1 MASLAPIPLHA
12 PSAPVSQRPGALQ
25 LVSWW
30 AGLLLCFAMVAG
42 ASHYFF
48 HRPTGHFGQHYAL
61 LLAHIMGGSGALLTG
76 PWQFSRRLRLGNLAL
91 HRWLGRIYLC
101 SVALGSVAAFA
112 LAIFSEEGWPTHF
125 GFGLLAVI
133 WFFTG
138 WMAYRRAL
146 AGDVAAHREWM
157 IRNFSLS
164 LAAVTLRLYLIPLLV
179 FAQWSFTHAYIF
191 VAWMCWVPNILVA
204 QWIIG
209 RSAVAAIRLEKA

>member
-1 MASLAPIPLHA
+1 MASLI
-12 PSAPVSQRPGALQ
+12 PVSGHPPPRQASEPARALA
-25 LVSWW
+25 LLRWW
-30 AGLLLCFAMVAG
+30 ACLLLCVAMVAG

-48 HRPTGHFGQHYAL
+48 HRPAGHFGERYGL
-61 LLAHIMGGSGALLTG
+61 LVAHIAGGTGALLTG

-101 SVALGSVAAFA
+101 AVALGSVAGFV
-112 LAIFSEEGWPTHF
+112 LACFSQEGWPTHV

-138 WMAYRRAL
+138 WMAYRRIL
-146 AGDVAAHREWM
+146 AGAVAAHREWM

-179 FAQWSFTHAYIF
+179 FAHWSFTHAYIL
-191 VAWMCWVPNILVA
+191 VAWMCWVPNILIA
-204 QWIIG
+204 EWIIHH
-209 RSAVAAIRLEKA
+209 RSAIAAI